1 MSQTTSN
8 VVEGASFLVDE
19 QTAEN
24 LVTPEDV
31 TDMHKMMEKT
41 TKDFVAEKVVPKL
54 DQLERHEYENAISL
68 FAQAGEL
75 GLLSMDVPEEYGGME
90 LDQLSSALIT
100 ENFSRAEGFAVAHN
114 IHVGVGTL
122 PITYFGNQAQ
132 KEKYLSSI
140 ASGEH
145 IAAYALTE
153 PGSGSDALA
162 AKATAIESK
171 DGTHYILNGEKQWI
185 TNASIASVFI
195 VFAQVNK
202 QDFTAFIVERD
213 WEGVSTGPEED
224 KLGIHSCSTATL
236 NLEDVK
242 VPKEN
247 IIWEIG
253 KGHLVALNI
262 LNIAR
267 YKLALMSIGQ
277 AKRAIELGA
286 AYANERHQFQQPIA
300 SFGMIQEKIANM
312 NVSLFAAESAVY
324 RTSGLLDDVIE
335 SVYQQE
341 ETTVSIMG
349 QALGEYQLEC
359 AVNKFS
365 ASEMLDKVVDESLQ
379 IHGGYGYMS
388 EYEITNLYRDA
399 RIDRIFEGTNEINR
413 LTVGR
418 TLINKMRKSKHFS
431 EKVLAQEINGKNI
444 AAALQKEDSLHEMNV
459 LQTAKQLFRMLLQT
473 TWNQYDKQLIEE
485 QEVISLFADI
495 VSEIYAM
502 ESVIYRSKKH
512 PGFQKDDKKPL
523 LLEVYCYESIERI
536 LGYGKQLLNR
546 VPDKAVLQVIHT
558 ISSNLP
564 LVDIIDKKRQIAQQV
579 GKKEAYTVV

>member
-24 LVTPEDV
+24 LITPEDV

-132 KEKYLSSI
+132 KEKYLPAI

-162 AKATAIESK
+162 AKATAIESE

-267 YKLALMSIGQ
+267 YKLALMSVGQ

-341 ETTVSIMG
+341 ETTVDIMG
-349 QALGEYQLEC
+349 QSLGEYQLEC

-365 ASEMLDKVVDESLQ
+365 ASEMLDKVVDEALQ

-431 EKVLAQEINGKNI
+431 EKILAQEINGKNI

-473 TWNQYDKQLIEE
+473 IWNQYDKQLIEE
-485 QEVISLFADI
+485 QEVIALFADM
-495 VSEIYAM
+495 VSEIYTM

-512 PGFQKDDKKPL
+512 PDFQKDNEKPL

-536 LGYGKQLLNR
+536 LGYSKQLLNR
-546 VPDKAVLQVIHT
+546 VPDTTVLET
-558 ISSNLP
+558 IQTVYSQLP
-564 LVDIIDKKRQIAQQV
+564 MIDIIDKKRQIAQQV
-579 GKKEAYTVV
+579 SKKAAYTVV

>member
-1 MSQTTSN
+1 MSQTTPN
-8 VVEGASFLVDE
+8 TLEGASFLIDDI
-19 QTAEN
+19 TAED
-24 LVTPEDV
+24 LITPEDV

-41 TKDFVAEKVVPKL
+41 TKDFVAEKVVPEL
-54 DQLERHEYENAISL
+54 DKLERHEYENAVSL

-122 PITYFGNQAQ
+122 PITYFGNESQ
-132 KEKYLSSI
+132 KEQYLPKI

-162 AKATAIESK
+162 AKTSAVESE
-171 DGTHYILNGEKQWI
+171 DGTHYLLNGEKQWI
-185 TNASIASVFI
+185 TNASIADVFI

-202 QDFTAFIVERD
+202 KDFTAFIVERNWD
-213 WEGVSTGPEED
+213 GVSTGPEED

-267 YKLALMSIGQ
+267 YKLALMSVGQ
-277 AKRAIELGA
+277 AKRAAELGIK
-286 AYANERHQFQQPIA
+286 YANERRQFQQPIA
-300 SFGMIQEKIANM
+300 SFGMIQEKIADM

-324 RTSGLLDDVIE
+324 RTSGLLDNVIA
-335 SVYQQE
+335 SVNQQE
-341 ETTVSIMG
+341 TATTVEMG
-349 QALGEYQLEC
+349 QALGEFQLEC

-418 TLINKMRKSKHFS
+418 TLINKMRKSQTFADKILSQNGNEAIQVELLREDASIH
-431 EKVLAQEINGKNI
+431 EI
-444 AAALQKEDSLHEMNV
+444 NV
-459 LQTAKQLFRMLLQT
+459 LQTTKQLFKMLMQA
-473 TWNQYDKQLIEE
+473 TWNKYDKQLIEE
-485 QEVISLFADI
+485 QEVITLLADF
-495 VSEIYAM
+495 VNEIYTL

-512 PGFQKDDKKPL
+512 PNFQAVQEKSL
-523 LLEVYCYESIERI
+523 LLEVFCYESLER
-536 LGYGKQLLNR
+536 LLVLSKQLLNR
-546 VPDKAVLQVIHT
+546 VPDKTVSETVNT
-558 ISSNLP
+558 VFSKLP
-564 LVDIIDKKRQIAQQV
+564 LIDIIDKKRQIAQHAS
-579 GKKEAYTVV
+579 KKEAYTVC

>member
-1 MSQTTSN
+1 MPQKTSN
-8 VVEGASFLVDE
+8 VIEGGSFLVDE
-19 QTAEN
+19 QTAED
-24 LVTPEDV
+24 LITPEDV

-41 TKDFVAEKVVPKL
+41 TKDFVTEKVVPKL
-54 DQLERHEYENAISL
+54 NQLEHHEYEEAISL

-75 GLLSMDVPEEYGGME
+75 GLLSMDVPEAYGGME

-132 KEKYLSSI
+132 KEQYLPSI

-162 AKATAIESK
+162 AKTTAVASE
-171 DGTHYILNGEKQWI
+171 DGTHYIVNGEKQWI
-185 TNASIASVFI
+185 TNASIANVFI

-247 IIWEIG
+247 VIWEVG

-267 YKLALMSIGQ
+267 YKLALMSVGQ
-277 AKRAIELGA
+277 AKRAVELGA
-286 AYANERHQFQQPIA
+286 AYANERYQFQQPIA
-300 SFGMIQEKIANM
+300 SFGMIQEKIADM

-324 RTSGLLDDVIE
+324 RTSGLLDDVIA
-335 SVYQQE
+335 SVQQQDE
-341 ETTVSIMG
+341 AAVDVMG

-431 EKVLAQEINGKNI
+431 EKIFSQEINEKNI
-444 AAALQKEDSLHEMNV
+444 AATLQADSSIHEMNI

-473 TWNQYDKQLIEE
+473 AWNQYDKQLIDE

-495 VSEIYAM
+495 VNEIYAM

-512 PGFQKDDKKPL
+512 PDFQKDNEKPL
-523 LLEVYCYESIERI
+523 LLEVFCYESMERI
-536 LGYGKQLLNR
+536 LRYGKQLLNR
-546 VPDKAVLQVIHT
+546 VPDKVVLQAIQTVF
-558 ISSNLP
+558 SNLP
-564 LVDIIDKKRQIAQQV
+564 MIDVIDKKRQIAQQV
-579 GKKEAYTVV
+579 SKKAAYTVV